1 MEFLIF
7 LALQQVL
14 DGIAANSKAVAVV
27 RQIKVDGRV
36 KDFTV
41 HAVVEIRGLVEKFQQ
56 TQIWCGLQNCIG
68 CVALRN
74 RDLIFCHKGIHKAF
88 IEPCVIDRAD
98 NNPPAALDPDG
109 SIACMA
115 GGGADVQRP
124 CRVTGSKQCSCVALR
139 LLRVLQ
145 VTGISFVV

>member
-14 DGIAANSKAVAVV
+14 GGIAANSKAVAVV

-56 TQIWCGLQNCIG
+56 AQIGCGLQNCIG
-68 CVALRN
+68 SVALCSRN
-74 RDLIFCHKGIHKAF
+74 LIFCHKGIHKVF
-88 IEPCVIDRAD
+88 IEPCIIDRTD
-98 NNPPAALDPDG
+98 N
-109 SIACMA
+109 
-115 GGGADVQRP
+115 
-124 CRVTGSKQCSCVALR
+124 
-139 LLRVLQ
+139 
-145 VTGISFVV
+145 